1 MSVAVMVDLA
11 DIKERTKTVRE
22 YIDGLDKK
30 NHEVFMKMYNG
41 YSLDGTAVDEMKDLI
56 QDLTLVIFS
65 AAWCGDCKRAMPV
78 MLQLEEKLGM
88 DVRVFSDIKTKPL
101 DPNVQWSIPPSPQEM
116 DDWKVKA
123 IPWFEFI
130 NKDGNRVAVL
140 IEKPTVKDTLEA
152 EIVYVLKTK

>member
-1 MSVAVMVDLA
+1 MVDLA
-11 DIKERTKTVRE
+11 DIRERTKTVKE
-22 YIDGLDKK
+22 YIDGLDEK
-30 NHEVFMKMYNG
+30 NHGAFMKMYNE
-41 YSLDGTAVDEMKDLI
+41 YSLDDKAVDEMKGLVK
-56 QDLTLVIFS
+56 DLTIVIFS
-65 AAWCGDCKRAMPV
+65 ATWCGDCKRAMPV
-78 MLQLEEKLGM
+78 MLQLEEKLGI

-130 NKDGNRVAVL
+130 DKDGNRVAIL

-152 EIVYVLKTK
+152 EIVHVLKNK